1 MNRLICSRFDRKI
14 PNVSNINGK
23 TVDLNFKS
31 QRKVEEFYCLATD
44 GEQVYDEKTSDFE
57 SFFKKNQGCEKTF
70 LVLTDKEVIQLL
82 RWSQHFNVKVL
93 SFESLFP
100 IFDNIKYYS
109 NLKLRFNS
117 LKHRLE
123 YVRKI
128 GLTSGSIKSTVSRK
142 SESIIRR
149 KCRYKSSY
157 DEVFAHAY
165 IPPYQEVYK
174 LFDFRRDRAII
185 ALDFNSMF
193 ADCMS
198 GEFLDPSAVYFEKI
212 NATFKGQS
220 WSKEIGL
227 YHVILK
233 RPHSKFFQ
241 NYHPFKYTQLGL
253 SLKFKANDTS
263 EVETQLFDFE
273 LDYYRKFFDEVH
285 ILSALRSKSS
295 MGHPLYNESKRL
307 YRLRTRAEKA
317 NKSSLARSY
326 KLQLAMLH
334 SATNRRV
341 EKKIRYKSFSNLLSL
356 LNEEL
361 CLTINEEVPYL
372 IKSSPLLKKVKV
384 IDEDKEKSG
393 LTWDLNNSKTI
404 YSFSSQVLARSR
416 LKMFKLLEALLDF
429 EGLDICYVNTDSV
442 HVSIPAV
449 SQNNFF
455 KRYSNL
461 IGSELGK
468 LKIQSIADKA
478 AWLDVGH
485 YYLFKGGDVVQWSN
499 IGLNHKGNND
509 PFLRF
514 REKYSR
520 VKLDNGVTTTKSKVT
535 FMSSLSY
542 KKRLSKYEIGCSKTI
557 DYLRFSADE
566 INGFDNATLTILK
579 EKQAAKAVK
588 RELFNLLSC

>member
-1 MNRLICSRFDRKI
+1 MSPSFDLKYNLTNTDTEELLVKLIKFSE
-14 PNVSNINGK
+14 PV
-23 TVDLNFKS
+23 KS
-31 QRKVEEFYCLATD
+31 
-44 GEQVYDEKTSDFE
+44 
-57 SFFKKNQGCEKTF
+57 
-70 LVLTDKEVIQLL
+70 
-82 RWSQHFNVKVL
+82 
-93 SFESLFP
+93 
-100 IFDNIKYYS
+100 
-109 NLKLRFNS
+109 
-117 LKHRLE
+117 
-123 YVRKI
+123 
-128 GLTSGSIKSTVSRK
+128 KSTIFVWPEGVFSG
-142 SESIIRR
+142 
-149 KCRYKSSY
+149 YSY

-356 LNEEL
+356 LNKEL
-361 CLTINEEVPYL
+361 CLTINEGVPYL

-384 IDEDKEKSG
+384 INEDKEKY
-393 LTWDLNNSKTI
+393 N
-404 YSFSSQVLARSR
+404 
-416 LKMFKLLEALLDF
+416 
-429 EGLDICYVNTDSV
+429 
-442 HVSIPAV
+442 
-449 SQNNFF
+449 
-455 KRYSNL
+455 
-461 IGSELGK
+461 
-468 LKIQSIADKA
+468 
-478 AWLDVGH
+478 
-485 YYLFKGGDVVQWSN
+485 
-499 IGLNHKGNND
+499 
-509 PFLRF
+509 
-514 REKYSR
+514 
-520 VKLDNGVTTTKSKVT
+520 
-535 FMSSLSY
+535 
-542 KKRLSKYEIGCSKTI
+542 
-557 DYLRFSADE
+557 
-566 INGFDNATLTILK
+566 
-579 EKQAAKAVK
+579 
-588 RELFNLLSC
+588 